1 MKLIELNIQQI
12 EELCRKYKVRSL
24 YVFGSILTN
33 KFSESSDIDLLVDFD
48 KSEIKL
54 TEYADNFFGFMYDM
68 ESLLSRKVDL
78 VCDDAVRNPYFRQE
92 LEETKQLI
100 YSL

>member
-1 MKLIELNIQQI
+1 MDLIETHIQKI
-12 EELCRKYKVRSL
+12 EELCRRYKVKSL

-33 KFSESSDIDLLVDFD
+33 RFNETSDVDFLVDFK

-54 TEYADNFFGFMYDM
+54 SEYADNFFGFMYSM
-68 ESLLSRKVDL
+68 ESLLSRKIDL

-92 LEETKQLI
+92 LDETKQLI
-100 YSL
+100 YG